1 MELKKQATKGALWA
15 FVEQLSTQLIA
26 FGVNLV
32 LARLL
37 MPEDFGT
44 IALFNVV
51 MSIATVLINGGLAT
65 SLIRTQNADD
75 RDFSTVFWF
84 NVMVSI
90 FLYCL
95 IFISTPW
102 IAEFYNK
109 PILKELIRVYTIIL
123 VIDSFVAV
131 QGVRF
136 EKELN
141 FKMTFRIRLP
151 SIVIGG
157 ISGMLFAWYGFG
169 VWSLVYAA
177 IIKNVIS
184 TLYYWFSSNWRPSFI
199 FDKSRFRYH
208 FAFGAR
214 MTFSSLLNVMFDS
227 IYTIIIGKKFS
238 SVELGYYDRAD
249 ALKQLPINNIAS
261 TLSRVSFPLFAQISH
276 DNLRLKKSYREILKI
291 VIFAISP
298 IIAMMILEA
307 VPLIRFLLTEKW
319 LPAAPYFQI
328 LALSGLLY
336 PIHAYNLNIL
346 QVKGRSDLFLRLE
359 IIKKV
364 IIIIVVIIVAPMGMY
379 GLVWGQVALSVIA
392 LFINTY
398 YTGAFLNYNIFEQL
412 KDLCPSI
419 LVSALVGF
427 FLWLLDK
434 NILYSQQDI
443 IRLVIITS
451 LYLIIYLG
459 IAYVLKFKELILIK
473 NLISKR

>member
-51 MSIATVLINGGLAT
+51 MSIATVLINGGLAS

-102 IAEFYNK
+102 IADFYNK

-169 VWSLVYAA
+169 VWS
-177 IIKNVIS
+177 
-184 TLYYWFSSNWRPSFI
+184 
-199 FDKSRFRYH
+199 
-208 FAFGAR
+208 FG
-214 MTFSSLLNVMFDS
+214 LCC
-227 IYTIIIGKKFS
+227 
-238 SVELGYYDRAD
+238 
-249 ALKQLPINNIAS
+249 
-261 TLSRVSFPLFAQISH
+261 
-276 DNLRLKKSYREILKI
+276 
-291 VIFAISP
+291 
-298 IIAMMILEA
+298 
-307 VPLIRFLLTEKW
+307 
-319 LPAAPYFQI
+319 
-328 LALSGLLY
+328 
-336 PIHAYNLNIL
+336 YN
-346 QVKGRSDLFLRLE
+346 
-359 IIKKV
+359 
-364 IIIIVVIIVAPMGMY
+364 
-379 GLVWGQVALSVIA
+379 
-392 LFINTY
+392 
-398 YTGAFLNYNIFEQL
+398 
-412 KDLCPSI
+412 
-419 LVSALVGF
+419 
-427 FLWLLDK
+427 
-434 NILYSQQDI
+434 
-443 IRLVIITS
+443 
-451 LYLIIYLG
+451 
-459 IAYVLKFKELILIK
+459 
-473 NLISKR
+473 

>member
-51 MSIATVLINGGLAT
+51 MSIATVLINGGLAS

-95 IFISTPW
+95 IFIFTPW
-102 IAEFYNK
+102 IADFYNK
-109 PILKELIRVYTIIL
+109 PVLKELIRVYTIIL

-157 ISGMLFAWYGFG
+157 ISGILFALYGFG

-199 FDKSRFRYH
+199 FDKSRFKYH

-214 MTFSSLLNVMFDS
+214 MTFSFLLNVMFDS
-227 IYTIIIGKKFS
+227 IYPIIIGKKFS

-291 VIFAISP
+291 AIFAISP

-434 NILYSQQDI
+434 NILYNKQDI

-459 IAYVLKFKELILIK
+459 ITYVLKFKELILIK